1 MLFVS
6 TWSAVEPRALI
17 PVSLVGVSPT
27 KADVHVYQEIHARGL
42 VIHARGLVVALFVRA
57 KFGCSLN
64 THLWT
69 DG

>member
-1 MLFVS
+1 MLSVS

-42 VIHARGLVVALFVRA
+42 AVALFVRA
-57 KFGCSLN
+57 KFGRNLN

>member
-42 VIHARGLVVALFVRA
+42 VVALFVRA